1 MYRDGSCWL
10 PHVAAP
16 FFDFYGR
23 ISVFSGL
30 GLEMTDFECGKV
42 RQSPR
47 MVHGVVLWDTQG
59 LPHVAA
65 LFSNF
70 YGRNFNNFRLFLVL
84 RVKSRFLGLA
94 KCGNHLEWSMGCSHG
109 IPKVCRMLP
118 HFFPTFMGKILTIL
132 GFSWCWRL
140 KWLKIRFLYAACNSH
155 SVRMVHWVLSNIP

>member
-1 MYRDGSCWL
+1 MNCLTLALRESLVWSQQLKRITQAAPAGHYGTYSLHTTCKNSLTWRSVRQVLKFSRGGPDMYRDGSCWL

-70 YGRNFNNFRLFLVL
+70 YGQNFDNFRLFLVL
-84 RVKSRFLGLA
+84 KVKMTENQIFV
-94 KCGNHLEWSMGCSHG
+94 CS
-109 IPKVCRMLP
+109 L
-118 HFFPTFMGKILTIL
+118 
-132 GFSWCWRL
+132 
-140 KWLKIRFLYAACNSH
+140 
-155 SVRMVHWVLSNIP
+155 